1 MNLVEHVYHAHLYD
15 VTLDNIYTNI
25 NCFLLFRM
33 YALRKIRYEFKE
45 SKTLTDEEKIR
56 QCYAKGQETLAMI
69 KRQVVLGDL
78 YSTRPL
84 VIEKQVTWCSDLEY
98 KIVLG

>member
-1 MNLVEHVYHAHLYD
+1 MIPSRTAILHLYRD
-15 VTLDNIYTNI
+15 LIRESKKWSSYNY
-25 NCFLLFRM
+25 RM

-69 KRQVVLGDL
+69 KKQVILGSL
-78 YSTRPL
+78 YNTRPL
-84 VIEKQVTWCSDLEY
+84 VIETISNLHDATT
-98 KIVLG
+98 

>member
-1 MNLVEHVYHAHLYD
+1 MIPSRSAILNLYRNLIGESKKWSSYNY
-15 VTLDNIYTNI
+15 
-25 NCFLLFRM
+25 RM

-84 VIEKQVTWCSDLEY
+84 VIEKQVT
-98 KIVLG
+98 